1 MFENVSKTKLSF
13 ELQIIIHEDIIQFD
27 FSHLPRGES
36 KECQK
41 GYM

>member
-1 MFENVSKTKLSF
+1 MFENVSKTELSF
-13 ELQIIIHEDIIQFD
+13 ELQIIIHEDIIQLY
-27 FSHLPRGES
+27 FSPLPRSES